1 MFEKIFIIL
10 HFKIKELIK
19 GKFCDYVD
27 NYFTNTFFSIESNL
41 RASFWYG
48 GREDTSVFQLHKLVH
63 NLLSLIVPRNNH
75 KNFKIIKF

>member
-41 RASFWYG
+41 KGIFLVWKKG
-48 GREDTSVFQLHKLVH
+48 GYLCIPAT
-63 NLLSLIVPRNNH
+63 
-75 KNFKIIKF
+75 